1 MQGTGRVQVSSS
13 AMQALQTS
21 GVLDSAAAVQDGG
34 ALVFDDTK
42 AIWQYEGNTLLRL
55 LQDRMQVRPVVAQ
68 LLRLLRT
75 CRRFS

>member
-1 MQGTGRVQVSSS
+1 MQVSSS